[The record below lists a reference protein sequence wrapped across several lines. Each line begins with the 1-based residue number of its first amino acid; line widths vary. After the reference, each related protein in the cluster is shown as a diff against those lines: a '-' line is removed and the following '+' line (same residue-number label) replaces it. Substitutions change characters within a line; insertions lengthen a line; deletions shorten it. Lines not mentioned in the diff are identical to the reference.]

1 MSVLTAEPTAVTVNP
16 VLRAIAERR
25 STRGYSATP
34 LTQEQLDALL
44 SAAVQSPSAM
54 NRQPWHF
61 SVVQNPAILS
71 RINTEISAAFNKDV
85 GDVFYGAPCCI
96 FLSCEPDAR
105 WSRLDCGI
113 AVENIAVAAQALGL
127 GSVILGM
134 PEGAFTGPN
143 GGELNSLLKFPPTYK
158 FAVAIAVGNPTTSK
172 EAHPLLEGRIDYI
185 D

>member
-1 MSVLTAEPTAVTVNP
+1 MSITATEPTAITANP
-16 VLRAIAERR
+16 VLRAIADRR
-25 STRGYSATP
+25 SVRGYSP
-34 LTQEQLDALL
+34 KPITQDQLDALL
-44 SAAVQSPSAM
+44 AAAVQSPSAM

-71 RINTEISAAFNKDV
+71 RINAEVSKAMNKDV
-85 GDVFYGAPCCI
+85 GDVFHGAPCCV

-113 AVENIAVAAQALGL
+113 ATENIAIAAQGLGL

-134 PEGAFTGPN
+134 PEAAFTGPN
-143 GGELNSLLKFPPTYK
+143 GGELNAMLKFPPTYK
-158 FAVAIAVGNPTTSK
+158 FAVAIAVGVPAVTK
-172 EAHPLLEGRIDYI
+172 EAHPLLADRIDYI